1 MSATRSVEQGVAE
14 RYRASA
20 ILLTAHETNFV
31 IQRECVITIPL
42 SSTRLTVTF
51 LHSFSVND

>member
-1 MSATRSVEQGVAE
+1 MLATRPANKGLQKH
-14 RYRASA
+14 YRVSA